1 MVGRC
6 GYCCLAYGLA
16 DYIRYLGAWDVH
28 PLEGNPN
35 VAFNYSTLGHYSI
48 GFSTELCHQMLN

>member
-48 GFSTELCHQMLN
+48 RLLTT